1 MDCKQCGAT
10 AADDRETGYRDE
22 LCPRCRAAA
31 EDAAQDVLVPEDWED
46 EHVRAEDAT
55 AADEPP
61 DEERQLEDEDF
72 ERWRETWAYRR
83 G

>member
-1 MDCKQCGAT
+1 MDCKQCGEV

-46 EHVRAEDAT
+46 EHVQAEAVM
-55 AADEPP
+55 DEPLL

-72 ERWRETWAYRR
+72 ERWRETWVYRR